1 MIGKK
6 VAKIE
11 FHITSYEFEDFILRA
26 AELIKEGYSME
37 KIKTDP
43 VEISI
48 NHYPEPPIHI
58 TFVKDKYHD

>member
-1 MIGKK
+1 MNKQK
-6 VAKIE
+6 VSQIE
-11 FHITSYEFEDFILRA
+11 FHITHDELDDFILRA
-26 AELIKEGYSME
+26 AELIKEGYSIE

-58 TFVKDKYHD
+58 LLTRRG